1 MSQENASQST
11 LLRGLAI
18 TEKVVQAERP
28 VSSAYLA
35 EVLDYPKASVHRICQ
50 QLESEG
56 VLQREPDGKRFMGG
70 KRLRALALATL
81 SNATLSAARHM
92 VLESLSEELQETCN
106 LTALDGHEI
115 VYLDRVESNWPYR
128 IHLPV
133 GSHLPLHCTATG
145 KLFLAYMKPAQRR
158 RMLKGLQLNVH
169 TELTMTD
176 VGALE
181 VELDAIVENGYGF
194 DRGEY
199 LEGMIA
205 IAVPVINLQG
215 QAIMALAIH
224 APSARKS
231 LDELRQYLP
240 VLRRAAGLMAESECD
255 DG

>member
-1 MSQENASQST
+1 MSQENSTQST
-11 LLRGLAI
+11 MLRSIAI
-18 TEKVVQAERP
+18 AEKVVQADRP

-35 EVLDYPKASVHRICQ
+35 EVLDFPKASVHRICQ
-50 QLESEG
+50 QLETEG
-56 VLQREPDGKRFMGG
+56 LLQREPDGKRFMGG

-81 SNATLSAARHM
+81 SNSTLSAARHM
-92 VLESLSEELQETCN
+92 VLESLSEELEETCN

-145 KLFLAYMKPAQRR
+145 KLFLAYMKPGQRR
-158 RMLKGLQLNVH
+158 RMLKSLKLKAHTDCTITDLDQLE
-169 TELTMTD
+169 TELD
-176 VGALE
+176 S
-181 VELDAIVENGYGF
+181 IVENGFGF
-194 DRGEY
+194 DTGEY

-215 QAIMALAIH
+215 QTIMALAIH

-231 LDELRQYLP
+231 LNELRQYLP
-240 VLRRAAGLMAESECD
+240 VLRSAAAQMAESEYGD
-255 DG
+255 